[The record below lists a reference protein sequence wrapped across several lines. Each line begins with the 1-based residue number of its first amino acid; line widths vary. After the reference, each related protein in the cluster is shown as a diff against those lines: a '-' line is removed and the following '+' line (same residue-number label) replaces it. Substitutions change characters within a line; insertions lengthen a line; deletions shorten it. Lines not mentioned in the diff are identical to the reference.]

1 MKSPRRLLLPLLL
14 WLAFASP
21 LANAALQAL
30 LDRDRVEPG
39 ESVELTLLRDG
50 RGGGQ
55 PDLAP
60 LQRDFAILGQASG
73 SSIRIVNGSM
83 SVQTQLRLTLS
94 PKHGGRIAI
103 PSLNWGG
110 GHSPALTLEVS
121 GSGGGHADGGAAPS
135 SAHVFLNVGLEQKQP
150 YIQAATP
157 LKVRIYTDQPLY
169 QAGLDLPASNDVLVQ
184 QVGQDRQSTETR
196 NGRQYRV
203 IERNY
208 LLFPQR
214 SGRVNLAGPVLD
226 AQIADTR
233 ASDPFANDPFFG
245 NVFGRTPF
253 AGMMN
258 AVRPLRLQGDA
269 IVLDVRPRPAAATG
283 PDWLP
288 AREVRLEEAWRPGDG
303 AFHAGEPITRH
314 LRLSA
319 LGLTAAQLPDLAA
332 RMVLPEGIKA
342 YPDQA
347 KLATET
353 RDDGVDGSREQDIAL
368 IASQPGRYTLPA
380 LRLSW
385 WDTARNSQRE
395 AVLPARTLEILPGI
409 GGSGTAATPPIAA
422 AAPLGSA
429 TGNPLPAPAGPEPP
443 IIPGA
448 MALPWPWISLAL
460 GLLWL
465 TTLAAWWHARRAGPR
480 PVHSAATPAGP
491 DTPKAGAARKAF
503 RQACA
508 DNDAA
513 AARRH
518 LLEWARA
525 ASPSDPPAGL
535 NALARRLD
543 DASLSALLR
552 DLDRACYAGG
562 EWRGDALAEAL
573 KSLPGGRGAGAA
585 KPASALA
592 PLYP

>member
-1 MKSPRRLLLPLLL
+1 M
-14 WLAFASP
+14 LALACP
-21 LANAALQAL
+21 PANATLQAL

-83 SVQTQLRLTLS
+83 SVQTQLRLSLA

-103 PSLNWGG
+103 PSLDWGG
-110 GHSPALTLEVS
+110 EHSPALTLEVS
-121 GSGGGHADGGAAPS
+121 GSGGAAPS
-135 SAHVFLNVGLEQKQP
+135 SAHVFLSVGLEQKQP

-196 NGRQYRV
+196 NGRPYRV
-203 IERNY
+203 IERDY

-214 SGRVNLAGPVLD
+214 SGRVTLPGPVLA

-245 NVFGRTPF
+245 NVFGRAPF

-288 AREVRLEEAWRPGDG
+288 AREVKLEEAWRPDAG

-319 LGLTAAQLPDLAA
+319 LGLTAAQLPDVAA
-332 RMVLPEGIKA
+332 RMALPEGIKA

-347 KLATET
+347 KLNTET
-353 RDDGVDGSREQDIAL
+353 RDDGVNGSREQDIAL
-368 IASQPGRYTLPA
+368 IASQPGHYTLPA
-380 LRLSW
+380 VRLSW

-422 AAPLGSA
+422 AVPPGSA
-429 TGNPLPAPAGPEPP
+429 AAGQPLTEPTSSASPA
-443 IIPGA
+443 IPGA
-448 MALPWPWISLAL
+448 TALPWPWISMAL

-465 TTLAAWWHARRAGPR
+465 ATLAAWWHARRTGPR
-480 PVHSAATPAGP
+480 KMHSAASPAGP
-491 DTPKAGAARKAF
+491 GSPDTDAARKAF

-518 LLEWARA
+518 LLAWARA
-525 ASPSDPPAGL
+525 ASPADPPVGL

-543 DASLSALLR
+543 DVSLSALLR

-562 EWRGDALAEAL
+562 EWRGEALAEAL
-573 KSLPGGRGAGAA
+573 KALPGARNTGAA